1 MLSFYD
7 GFFLNLCVL
16 IAALFVY
23 KELVKKSFFEMQTV
37 STAIIGGLSGGLL
50 AATLMRFNIETG
62 INSMIDLRIIPFML
76 VILYGNWLSTSI
88 TAALIIFIRLMMG
101 VNPYSFTNIV
111 FILASWMIFCYCF
124 KKIKNRW
131 VSVIVMLTL
140 SNIIYTVLNV
150 ILSAGEGLN
159 ILLISTY
166 WIICILGGLI
176 AVYMMD
182 YLNETELIFNRN
194 NKYAF
199 TDPLTGLNNVRSFN
213 LAFNKAK
220 SKLEKSNESISIM
233 ILDIDHF
240 KQVNDTYGH
249 LEGDLVLKKLAAI
262 LKMSQDTKDIIFRNG
277 GEEFSVLLNDC
288 NHKEAY
294 EKANALRK
302 VVENSF
308 FVIKNGTISIH
319 ITISIGIATYNDTTI
334 EIDQLYD
341 HADQAL
347 YAAKKSGKNKV
358 CSYSQVIDPVSK

>member
-23 KELVKKSFFEMQTV
+23 KELVKKSSFEIQTV
-37 STAIIGGLSGGLL
+37 STAIISGLLGGLL
-50 AATLMRFNIETG
+50 AAVLMRFNIETST
-62 INSMIDLRIIPFML
+62 NSMIDLRIIPFML

-88 TAALIIFIRLMMG
+88 TATLIILIRFMMG
-101 VNPYSFTNIV
+101 VSTYSFYNII
-111 FILASWMIFCYCF
+111 FILASWVIFCFCF

-131 VSVIVMLTL
+131 VSIIVMLTL
-140 SNIIYTVLNV
+140 SNIVYTVLNI
-150 ILSAGEGLN
+150 ILSAGESLN

-182 YLNETELIFNRN
+182 YLNKTELIFKRN

-199 TDPLTGLNNVRSFN
+199 TDPLTGLNNVRSFD

-262 LKMSQDTKDIIFRNG
+262 LKMSQDPKDIISRNG

-294 EKANALRK
+294 EKADSLRK

-308 FVIKNGTISIH
+308 FAVKNGTITIH
-319 ITISIGIATYNDTTI
+319 VTISIGITTYNDTTI
-334 EIDQLYD
+334 EIDQLYN

-347 YAAKKSGKNKV
+347 YAAKKSGRNKV
-358 CSYSQVIDPVSK
+358 CSYSQVIDPVSN